1 MSEALW
7 RQASR
12 ELLRALRGAR
22 SQVAF
27 ARRLGFRSN
36 VPAAWEG
43 GHRCPRAVELVRAAE
58 RVGVDVAGAVS
69 RFHPPAGGAFCSD
82 DLGPWLRELQGQTTT
97 AELEERTGC
106 SAPQLRRWLAGRA
119 SPRVFQ
125 LLAVVD
131 GLTGR
136 APDLVAELVD
146 IEQIPSLAPRF
157 RAARTQRR
165 LAFAHPWTAAVR
177 ILVEARPL
185 PTAGAAQALGRR
197 LGQPPALLQEA
208 LDHLVE
214 HSLIEEVDG
223 CWQAT
228 GEMTVDMRPSAA
240 DRHQLRA
247 HWARVGA
254 ERVAA
259 GADDLFSFSLVA
271 VSRADLA
278 QIRQLQRRYFRE
290 LRGIVAASS
299 PSEVGALV
307 LAQIAEW
314 PTEDS

>member
-7 RQASR
+7 RQSSR
-12 ELLRALRGAR
+12 ELLRALRGPR

-43 GHRCPRAVELVRAAE
+43 GHRCPRTAE
-58 RVGVDVAGAVS
+58 VIRVAGRVGVDVGAAVS
-69 RFHPPAGGAFCSD
+69 RFHPPAGGVFD
-82 DLGPWLRELQGQTTT
+82 HENIGPWLRELQGQTTT
-97 AELEERTGC
+97 AELAERAGC
-106 SAPQLRRWLAGRA
+106 TAPQLRRWLSGRA
-119 SPRVFQ
+119 SPRLFQ

-136 APDLVAELVD
+136 APDLVGELVD
-146 IEQIPSLAPRF
+146 IEQVPSLAPRW

-165 LAFAHPWTAAVR
+165 LAFQHPWTAAVR
-177 ILVEARPL
+177 ILVEARPV
-185 PTAGAAQALGRR
+185 PAEGAAQVLGQR

-208 LDHLVE
+208 LDLLVS
-214 HSLIEEVDG
+214 HGLLCEEG
-223 CWQAT
+223 GLLRAS
-228 GEMTVDMRPSAA
+228 GEMTVDMRPSAE
-240 DRHQLRA
+240 DRHRLRA

-259 GADDLFSFSLVA
+259 GLPDLFSFSLVA
-271 VSRADLA
+271 VSRADLDT
-278 QIRQLQRRYFRE
+278 IRQLQRRYFRE

-299 PSEVGALV
+299 PSEVGALI
-307 LAQIAEW
+307 LAQVAEW
-314 PTEDS
+314 PTEDP